1 MNENNSVVTIKTY
14 QYDSLVGTETK
25 YDILTSSMLESA
37 QLAFDRK
44 SLRFDDEM
52 ICTLLK
58 AMLGYTY
65 DSKLEEL
72 QREYKESL
80 CAAEPDSTTIKV

>member
-1 MNENNSVVTIKTY
+1 MNENNSVVTIETD
-14 QYDSLVGTETK
+14 QYDSLVATETK
-25 YDILTSSMLESA
+25 FDILTDSMLESA

-44 SLRFDDEM
+44 SLRFDDEI

-58 AMLGYTY
+58 VMLNYRY
-65 DSKLEEL
+65 DAKLEEL
-72 QREYKESL
+72 QREREDTL

>member
-1 MNENNSVVTIKTY
+1 MNENNNAVTIEVD
-14 QYDSLVGTETK
+14 QYDSLVETETK
-25 YDILTSSMLESA
+25 YEILTRSMLKSA

-44 SLRFDDEM
+44 SLRFDDEI

-58 AMLGYTY
+58 VMLGYTY

-72 QREYKESL
+72 QCEYKESL
-80 CAAEPDSTTIKV
+80 CAATPDSTTIKV